1 MAEDWRFEQSPH
13 VAQGGLGAYAGV
25 PLRFETEFGEHV
37 AFGSLCVAS
46 NSAQG
51 ELSQAQQRSLAWLA
65 DWVVADIIHSA
76 RARRQRERRRMLEL
90 ISEMQK
96 QCDQGANMESV
107 VLELIREVFPSTAVG
122 FHVAKDGQID
132 LDCGYNFH
140 ASDLEHGLWEDCDYF
155 DYMIQE
161 HNHQV
166 MVAPR
171 TVRVIAAQCTSQSSP
186 TYLVVG
192 SRDFRH
198 VFDDIDSWFVHM
210 CATILSRY
218 WQGHALQEA
227 LKAKDDFLRGI
238 THQLRTPIHGILG
251 SVELL
256 TEELEARNIVPS
268 TTLSSPETTP
278 DMEQMDPY
286 VYIKTI
292 RTSAREL
299 ISTVNSL
306 IKLNEWTVIAQTE
319 RVTTLQ
325 RLEEIESVLVR
336 EMSLMLPD
344 DVSARASI
352 IIQHKFPPHC
362 DSLVIDTR
370 LFLDCIQPLVVNA
383 VHNTAGGV
391 VAVTMSITEN
401 FQSLI
406 VDVEDN
412 GCGIAACDHERIFR
426 AYEKTDAHTIEAGLG
441 LTLACKSASLMNGRI
456 SLVSSAIG
464 RGSHFRA
471 VFTEPTCASSLPL
484 RISLS
489 KRLIQLPGTFH
500 RLVSHSRRSSL
511 GEYLCR
517 FLKDNNYT
525 ESATLQ
531 GSLVI
536 VEYTPDLTRLY
547 KETLRIPH
555 GQVAICLVPEGVC
568 DFIDFSKKP
577 IQRHGNVVYVKGPFL
592 PSTLEE
598 ALSHADATLANC
610 TAVILNTE
618 SCEYNGV
625 AVDYSDVTSTVN
637 NSPEISPFTHLLF
650 PSVTKTDLTQ
660 SICDL
665 RLNTTASVTPFN
677 SPSLARLFKP
687 MTLLVDDNA
696 INLRLLE
703 MYCSRRGIP
712 YRTARD
718 GAEAVHLFSVH
729 RIPIG
734 DPLLHQSFVIQPFDL
749 VLMDLQMPVCNGVEA
764 TQRIRTLEEVS
775 GWTKSVVCIVTGQD
789 SPADRSEAEDAGAD
803 RFLVKPVGPKVL
815 DQCIRQWFPS
825 VDV

>member
-13 VAQGGLGAYAGV
+13 VEKGGLGAYAGV

-96 QCDQGANMESV
+96 QCDQGANMENV
-107 VLELIREVFPSTAVG
+107 VLECIREVFPSTAVG

-132 LDCGYNFH
+132 LDCGYKFH

-161 HNHQV
+161 HNHQL

-171 TVRVIAAQCTSQSSP
+171 TVRVIAAQCRSQSTP
-186 TYLVVG
+186 TYLIVG
-192 SRDFRH
+192 SKDFRH

-210 CATILSRY
+210 CATILSRH

-256 TEELEARNIVPS
+256 TEELEARSIVPS
-268 TTLSSPETTP
+268 TALLSPETTP

-306 IKLNEWTVIAQTE
+306 IKLNQWTVIAQTE
-319 RVTTLQ
+319 RVTTLH
-325 RLEEIESVLVR
+325 RLEEIESVLLR
-336 EMSLMLPD
+336 ETSLMLPD
-344 DVSARASI
+344 DVSARPSI
-352 IIQHKFPPHC
+352 IIQHRTPHC
-362 DSLVIDTR
+362 DSLAIDMR
-370 LFLDCIQPLVVNA
+370 LFLDCVQPLVVNA
-383 VHNTAGGV
+383 VQNTTGGV
-391 VAVTMSITEN
+391 VAVMMSITEDY
-401 FQSLI
+401 QSLI
-406 VDVEDN
+406 VDVEDT
-412 GCGIAACDHERIFR
+412 GCGIAADDFKRIFN

-464 RGSHFRA
+464 KGSHFRA
-471 VFTEPTCASSLPL
+471 VFVEPTCASSLPL
-484 RISLS
+484 RGPLS
-489 KRLIQLPGTFH
+489 KRLNQLPGTFH
-500 RLVSHSRRSSL
+500 RLTSPSRISSL
-511 GEYLCR
+511 SEYLCY
-517 FLKDNNYT
+517 FLQDNDYT

-531 GSLVI
+531 GSFVI
-536 VEYTPDLTRLY
+536 IDYTSDLTQLR
-547 KETLRIPH
+547 KETLRIIA
-555 GQVAICLVPEGVC
+555 GQVAICLVPEWACG
-568 DFIDFSKKP
+568 FIDFSKKR
-577 IQRHGNVVYVKGPFL
+577 IQRHGNIVYVKGPFL
-592 PSTLEE
+592 PFTLEE
-598 ALSHADATLANC
+598 ALSHADAALASY
-610 TAVILNTE
+610 AAAILKAGGCAF
-618 SCEYNGV
+618 SGL
-625 AVDYSDVTSTVN
+625 AIGYSNVMSAADS
-637 NSPEISPFTHLLF
+637 SPEISPLTRLSF
-650 PSVTKTDLTQ
+650 PPVIKTDLTQ
-660 SICDL
+660 PIWDL
-665 RLNTTASVTPFN
+665 RLNITASVTRSTP
-677 SPSLARLFKP
+677 PSSARSSQP
-687 MTLLVDDNA
+687 MALLVDDNA

-718 GAEAVHLFSVH
+718 GAEAVHLFSIH
-729 RIPIG
+729 RTPVD
-734 DPLLHQSFVIQPFDL
+734 DPLLRQSLVMQPFDL
-749 VLMDLQMPVCNGVEA
+749 VLMDLQMPVCDGVEA
-764 TQRIRTLEEVS
+764 TQRIRALEEAS
-775 GWTKSVVCIVTGQD
+775 GWNKSVVCIITGQD

-815 DQCIRQWFPS
+815 DQCVRQWFPN
-825 VDV
+825 VGI